1 MQQHLQEFLSQI
13 EQAYWI
19 EKTNTKP
26 FNILIIGKTGVG
38 KSTLVNALFGEQLSA
53 TGVGLPVTKT
63 IAEYHQEGFPI
74 TVYDTPG
81 LEIFAEV
88 NQEIKQSVAR
98 LIADGYQENKEKRI
112 DIVWYCIHERASRYE
127 KNENDWLEEIAKQGI
142 PIILVLTQ
150 TFSSKNSEFLA
161 YLKTRNLPVKEIVRI
176 MAKPYQITE
185 DFVVPAHGLDNLVKV
200 TANVLDGSRRKT
212 LISNQ
217 IVDVDLQAQEAH
229 RYVDSYIDNLVFK
242 VASITDPLLL
252 LEQLTELL
260 GATSV
265 IFNVAIDKSIV
276 SVVFNFIKK
285 IISELFKNILS
296 NDILYNV
303 ANIAD
308 PTNVVKSYI
317 KIIRLVANVYIDVLT
332 MKKKAE
338 KENINITEDELIQV
352 TEEKLNTQLEEY
364 SLDDN
369 IEVR

>member
-38 KSTLVNALFGEQLSA
+38 KSTLVNALFGKQLSA

-88 NQEIKQSVAR
+88 NQDIKQSVSD
-98 LIADGYQENKEKRI
+98 LIADGYQKNQEKRI
-112 DIVWYCIHERASRYE
+112 DIVWYCIHARASRYE

-150 TFSSKNSEFLA
+150 TFSSKNSDFLA

-185 DFVVPAHGLDNLVKV
+185 DFVVPAHGLDDLVKV
-200 TANVLDGSRRKT
+200 TANLLDDSRRKT

-229 RYVDSYIDNLVFK
+229 RYVDSYIDNL
-242 VASITDPLLL
+242 ASIVDPLLFS
-252 LEQLTELL
+252 EQLTELL
-260 GATSV
+260 GTTSV
-265 IFNVAIDKSIV
+265 ILNVAIDKSIV

-296 NDILYNV
+296 NDILSSV
-303 ANIAD
+303 ANLAD
-308 PTNVVKSYI
+308 PTNIVKSYI
-317 KIIRLVANVYIDVLT
+317 KIIRLVADVYIDVLT
-332 MKKKAE
+332 TKKKAE
-338 KENINITEDELIQV
+338 KENKNISEDELIQV
-352 TEEKLNTQLEEY
+352 TEEKLNKQLQEHH
-364 SLDDN
+364 LDDN